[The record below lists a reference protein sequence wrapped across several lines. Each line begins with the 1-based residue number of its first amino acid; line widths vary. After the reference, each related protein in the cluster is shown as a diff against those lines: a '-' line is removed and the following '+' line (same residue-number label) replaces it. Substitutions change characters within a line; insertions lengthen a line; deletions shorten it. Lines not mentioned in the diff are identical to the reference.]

1 MNELASATVAPQPV
15 QQAGTQLAPAQAPQ
29 IPSPLAEVAQGAV
42 PATLLPPVAPGA
54 DLDPAQS
61 FVVDNFDKLGDLGL
75 DAVEA
80 PDQSTV
86 VFNSSMLDR
95 KTVEKAAAEGTL
107 QQLLAPPAAAAPAA
121 NPAASEIAQVRAS
134 QRPAMPVQS
143 APMVGPKVPA
153 STQTALA
160 NARVKS
166 MPSAKPSTSAPPVT
180 AGNQLAKRPV

>member
-15 QQAGTQLAPAQAPQ
+15 EQAGTQLAPVQAPE
-29 IPSPLAEVAQGAV
+29 IPSPLAEVAQGAI
-42 PATLLPPVAPGA
+42 PAALLPPVAPEAG
-54 DLDPAQS
+54 LDPAQS
-61 FVVDNFDKLGDLGL
+61 FIVDNFERLSELGL

-86 VFNSSMLDR
+86 VFNVSLVDR
-95 KTVEKAAAEGTL
+95 KTVEKAASEGTL
-107 QQLLAPPAAAAPAA
+107 QQLFAPPAAAAPA
-121 NPAASEIAQVRAS
+121 NPAATQIAQTRAA
-134 QRPAMPVQS
+134 QRPEMPVQS

-160 NARVKS
+160 NARVKAI
-166 MPSAKPSTSAPPVT
+166 PSAKPSTSAPPVT